1 MKTTW
6 QEIDSLMVISNCRK
20 SPRLLAGTQRG
31 EKKLSYQSSAP
42 PSQLKLT
49 LKKPKKSKSRG
60 ILWQSDRFVIYDSFK
75 HTNSGYIFLPT
86 GQIQD
91 LTEERFVL
99 VENVIVYFQCTIYG
113 EFFWRNK
120 AIMGNGQN
128 SLLYPILCR
137 QLNYF
142 YCTKNQI
149 GLQLVAVLESLQM
162 FCSAAPNNVVGG
174 EDKFSERRDDV
185 RP

>member
-49 LKKPKKSKSRG
+49 LKKPKKSKPRG

-99 VENVIVYFQCTIYG
+99 VENVIVYFRC
-113 EFFWRNK
+113 NVLL
-120 AIMGNGQN
+120 GNRAEQSPLSD
-128 SLLYPILCR
+128 SLSS
-137 QLNYF
+137 
-142 YCTKNQI
+142 TKLFLLHEDSNWI
-149 GLQLVAVLESLQM
+149 IVGHNFGKFANVL
-162 FCSAAPNNVVGG
+162 FCCPT
-174 EDKFSERRDDV
+174 
-185 RP
+185 

>member
-49 LKKPKKSKSRG
+49 LKKPKKSKPIG

-99 VENVIVYFQCTIYG
+99 VENVIVYFRCNVLLWRIFFG
-113 EFFWRNK
+113 EIRLLWAMGRIVSSIRFF
-120 AIMGNGQN
+120 
-128 SLLYPILCR
+128 
-137 QLNYF
+137 
-142 YCTKNQI
+142 
-149 GLQLVAVLESLQM
+149 
-162 FCSAAPNNVVGG
+162 VVN
-174 EDKFSERRDDV
+174 
-185 RP
+185 